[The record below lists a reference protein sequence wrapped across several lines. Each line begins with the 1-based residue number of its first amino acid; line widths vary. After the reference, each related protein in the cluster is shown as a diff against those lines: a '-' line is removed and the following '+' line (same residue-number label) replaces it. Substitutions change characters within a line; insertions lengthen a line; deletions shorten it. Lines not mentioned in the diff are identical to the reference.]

1 MAVVVIKI
9 VKENE
14 EKIAE
19 RKQKGQSLRDT
30 SGVSGMSVALENIG
44 SNIADQVDCCV
55 QIKVFCGL
63 IMILQNSLSSELVM
77 AGDADKKV
85 TEQGRP
91 QLNQSILHLQ
101 VPH

>member
-30 SGVSGMSVALENIG
+30 SGVSGMSMALENIG
-44 SNIADQVDCCV
+44 SNIAD
-55 QIKVFCGL
+55 
-63 IMILQNSLSSELVM
+63 
-77 AGDADKKV
+77 
-85 TEQGRP
+85 
-91 QLNQSILHLQ
+91 
-101 VPH
+101 